1 MDTEK
6 NGYLTVDNVNEALD
20 EFLKLKQTI
29 NGESQMVTCT
39 NHTEEEY
46 KQIME
51 SMDLNHDGKVTWEEF
66 VAAAIDK
73 VALLNDQNID
83 AVFNL
88 LDKDKCEKIT
98 MEDIK
103 GQLGDGKKLDQNEMI
118 MWQQMLDDADKDKCG
133 SITRVEFRQ
142 AMREVMEI
150 KLEKLHDHEEQKI
163 PS

>member
-1 MDTEK
+1 
-6 NGYLTVDNVNEALD
+6 
-20 EFLKLKQTI
+20 
-29 NGESQMVTCT
+29 
-39 NHTEEEY
+39 
-46 KQIME
+46 
-51 SMDLNHDGKVTWEEF
+51 
-66 VAAAIDK
+66 
-73 VALLNDQNID
+73 
-83 AVFNL
+83 
-88 LDKDKCEKIT
+88 